1 VASLDSLH
9 FEIFEKLFTNG
20 GAHAASRFVSSPAF
34 ARINCVGATCHPVP
48 VTSLAGRFPHEAW
61 ASFAQEG
68 SYFQGKPNR

>member
-1 VASLDSLH
+1 VASSNSLH
-9 FEIFEKLFTNG
+9 FDILKNSFTNG
-20 GAHAASRFVSSPAF
+20 GAHAASRFVVPPVL